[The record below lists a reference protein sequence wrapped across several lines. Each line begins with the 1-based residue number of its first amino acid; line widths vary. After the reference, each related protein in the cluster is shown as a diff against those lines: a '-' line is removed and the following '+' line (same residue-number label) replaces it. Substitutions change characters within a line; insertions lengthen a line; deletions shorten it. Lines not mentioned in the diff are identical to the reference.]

1 MGYSSGFLDSR
12 IIVKRK
18 VEKEGGMGR
27 NSFKYAYEDVCSL
40 WASVKGIKGM
50 KAMHEGALDSYDT
63 VMIRTRWTED
73 VTRDK
78 FIEHEGALYQ
88 IQNLHGDKHANEI
101 QIIAVEMKTQIK

>member
-27 NSFKYAYEDVCSL
+27 NSSRYTYEDVCCL
-40 WASVKGIKGM
+40 WAAVKWTKGM

-73 VTRDK
+73 LTRDK
-78 FIEHEGALYQ
+78 FIEHEGVLYQ
-88 IQNLHGDKHANEI
+88 ITSFHGDKRANEI
-101 QIIAVEMKTQIK
+101 QIIAAETKTQIQ

>member
-27 NSFKYAYEDVCSL
+27 NSSRYTYENVCCP
-40 WASVKGIKGM
+40 WASVKWIKGM
-50 KAMHEGALDSYDT
+50 KAAREGALDSYDT

-73 VTRDK
+73 LTRDK
-78 FIEHEGALYQ
+78 FIEHEGTLYQ
-88 IQNLHGDKHANEI
+88 ITSFHGNKRANEI
-101 QIIAVEMKTQIK
+101 QIIAAETKTQVQ